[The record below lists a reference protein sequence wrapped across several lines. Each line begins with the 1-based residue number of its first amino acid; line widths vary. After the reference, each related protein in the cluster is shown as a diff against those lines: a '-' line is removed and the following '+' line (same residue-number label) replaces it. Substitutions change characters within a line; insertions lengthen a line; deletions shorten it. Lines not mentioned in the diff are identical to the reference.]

1 MRQVISIRKKK
12 MITYPVK
19 TFARG
24 EDIRSGLA
32 LHYKLIETSGNAIDS
47 SSYDNHGVV
56 SGAIQTTT
64 GADFDGNNDVIT
76 PDASKIPTVTNYTFS
91 CIYNGTDTK
100 KYNTILGI
108 NTFNPDFSVHD
119 EGKKDQSLSVYDE
132 GGDISSNDNLII
144 SDGND
149 HRLTWIRRGTGT
161 NQLEF
166 YLDHVA
172 VGTNTHPRAT
182 IDPTVALVGSS
193 SDNGE
198 YLHGKIRDLRYYTR
212 DLTVAQEAALPDLS
226 TA

>member
-1 MRQVISIRKKK
+1 

-19 TFARG
+19 KFVRG

-32 LHYKLIETSGNAIDS
+32 LHYKLTETSGNAIDS
-47 SSYDNHGVV
+47 SSYDNDGVV

-64 GADFDGNNDVIT
+64 GADFDGIDDVIT
-76 PDASKIPTVTNYTFS
+76 PNASIIPTVTNYTFS
-91 CIYNGTDTK
+91 VIYNGTDEK
-100 KYNTILGI
+100 KYNTLFGI
-108 NTFNPDFSVHD
+108 DTSAPDFDVRD
-119 EGKKDQSLSVYDE
+119 EGKNDQTLSVYD
-132 GGDISSNDNLII
+132 GGDIKSNNGLLI

-161 NQLEF
+161 NQLEY

-172 VGTNTHPRAT
+172 VGTNTHTRAT
-182 IDPTVALVGSS
+182 IDPTIATVGSS
-193 SDNGE
+193 VESAD
-198 YLHGKIRDLRYYTR
+198 YLHAKIRDLRYYTR